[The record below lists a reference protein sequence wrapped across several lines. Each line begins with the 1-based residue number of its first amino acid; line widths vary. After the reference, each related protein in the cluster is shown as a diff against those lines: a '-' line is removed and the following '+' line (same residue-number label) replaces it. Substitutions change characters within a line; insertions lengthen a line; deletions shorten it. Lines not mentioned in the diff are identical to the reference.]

1 MQVQFN
7 SDSSV
12 MGTENVAERI
22 EAAVREKLAR
32 FESKLT
38 RIEIHVR
45 DENGAKHGAD
55 DKACM
60 IEARISGCKPIGVTG
75 KSDTVDGAA
84 RRACDRGPAPPRA
97 ATAPSSSAAP
107 NAAPATRARL
117 FFFGTRGCC
126 SSSASTR
133 GCCSSSA
140 MLPFAAA
147 ASPGALL
154 RPRISVWSP
163 TEIEIRFREG

>member
-55 DKACM
+55 DKACT
-60 IEARISGCKPIGVTG
+60 IEARISGGKPIGVTG

-84 RRACDRGPAPPRA
+84 RKAASNPPGDA
-97 ATAPSSSAAP
+97 W
-107 NAAPATRARL
+107 N
-117 FFFGTRGCC
+117 
-126 SSSASTR
+126 SASST
-133 GCCSSSA
+133 A
-140 MLPFAAA
+140 MGI
-147 ASPGALL
+147 SPSNSGA
-154 RPRISVWSP
+154 ISVQVS
-163 TEIEIRFREG
+163 TARTAAEQMT